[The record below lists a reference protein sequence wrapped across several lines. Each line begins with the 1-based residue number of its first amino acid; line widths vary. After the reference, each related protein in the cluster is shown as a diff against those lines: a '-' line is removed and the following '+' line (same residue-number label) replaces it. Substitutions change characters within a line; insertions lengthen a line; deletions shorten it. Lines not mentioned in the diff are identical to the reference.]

1 MNTKGLLSK
10 RSKGEAVCLRFIL
23 VFVFICLSICSA
35 VAQSGGAQL
44 DVEKLIGCDPESIIN
59 HDNHHRVYP
68 NSQQARDFT
77 FLLFNVG
84 AQKFFNIGGSY
95 GRHASLSDYGMYLWI
110 FQNSNTSGAFNI
122 RTLQNYVAKDFNN
135 PNGIPDNKDSY
146 VQYIEKDQNKPGV
159 YLECNPTDANYDF
172 GWIFEKAKG
181 YDETTNKVYKI
192 RTYGN
197 RYLTA
202 TPNDPDGNFCEA
214 TTNTPENPNYQVWK
228 LITVAQYYKLL
239 DESPSD
245 LSAPVDVTFK
255 LQNPEFNYNKTNAA
269 HWATSGDSHYV
280 RYGVEDYYKKATEDY
295 YKGDSCNIKYL
306 YENGRY
312 FCADIKDSHP
322 NVISQGVNVSK
333 PGWYIF
339 RCNGFSNTNG
349 LAKLFV
355 TNAQGFY
362 LDNVFIST
370 TPLNPLEKNGPKDLL
385 AAGKAFYNGRYENQ
399 VMIHVSQED
408 IDGMGG
414 AETLVFGIKIEGDK
428 NTSASGEWTAFDNF
442 RMLYAG
448 EYEAPSLVLDEDN
461 PDLLYL
467 TETMDEYKNTVLHLK
482 RTFTLNKW
490 NTIILPVAMNYGQ
503 MKSTFGDEVL
513 LAELY
518 SLTPQS
524 VRFKTVDC
532 QKDEDPMLEAFTP
545 YIIKPTKNAG
555 QNHSYTTPRLK
566 KADNQFWL
574 DENEGITNTE
584 DGVTRYTSGNVTV
597 AENHYDISGISLD
610 RNLLKANIDKHWVS
624 TTTTSTSDNASNNAM
639 LCKGTLAK
647 TYYIKDGKGYFYTD
661 GNEKRDNLA
670 GDYFLKGGTMYK
682 VPNGQ
687 VYGLKAFRCWF
698 ELPNTESGSGTTAPA
713 KQVKLFINDIEENAT
728 GIEDVMAD
736 QLFAQPKN
744 EKPDGIYNLN
754 GQRLRNTNSL
764 EGLPK
769 GIYIVKGKMVSL

>member
-10 RSKGEAVCLRFIL
+10 RSMGEAVCLRFFI
-23 VFVFICLSICSA
+23 VFVFVCLSLCSA
-35 VAQSGGAQL
+35 VAQNGGAQL
-44 DVEKLIGCDPESIIN
+44 DIENIIGCDPTEIIN
-59 HDNHHRVYP
+59 TTNEHREKP
-68 NSQQARDFT
+68 NNEEGHKHT

-110 FQNSNTSGAFNI
+110 FDNSNTDGAYNI
-122 RTLQNYVAKDFNN
+122 RTLQNYSSDKM
-135 PNGIPDNKDSY
+135 DNQDSY
-146 VQYIEKDQNKPGV
+146 VQYIDQDQYKPGI
-159 YLECNPTDANYDF
+159 YLECNPNDNTRNF
-172 GWIFEKAKG
+172 GWIFEKAKE
-181 YDETTNKVYKI
+181 YDENTNKVYKI
-192 RTYGN
+192 HTYGN

-202 TPNDPDGNFCEA
+202 KPDDADGNLCEA
-214 TTNTPENPNYQVWK
+214 TTETPENADYQVWK
-228 LITVAQYYKLL
+228 LITVAQYYELFDK
-239 DESPSD
+239 SPSD
-245 LSAPVDVTFK
+245 LSSPIDATFL
-255 LQNPEFNYNKTNAA
+255 LQNPGFNYSKTNTA
-269 HWATSGDSHYV
+269 HWGASRNSDAV
-280 RYGVEDYYKKATEDY
+280 RYGVEGYYKKSTEDY
-295 YKGDSCNIKYL
+295 YKGGSVNQEYL

-312 FCADIKDSHP
+312 FCADIKDSHQMR
-322 NVISQGVNVSK
+322 VSQMVGISK

-339 RCNGFSNTNG
+339 RCKGFSNTGG

-355 TNAQGFY
+355 TNY
-362 LDNVFIST
+362 LNLAYYDEFISM
-370 TPLNPLEKNGPKDLL
+370 TPLNPLEENGPKDLL
-385 AAGKAFYNGRYENQ
+385 EAGKAFYNGRYENQ
-399 VMIHVSQED
+399 VMIHVSQKD
-408 IDGMGG
+408 ITTMGT
-414 AETLVFGIKIEGDK
+414 ETVTLVFGIKIEGDK
-428 NTSASGEWTAFDNF
+428 NVTPTGEWTAFDDF

-448 EYEAPSLVLDEDN
+448 ESEAPSLVLDEDN

-467 TETMDEYKNTVLHLK
+467 TQTVDEYKNTVLHLK

-490 NTIILPVAMNYGQ
+490 NTIILPVSLNYGQ
-503 MKSTFGDEVL
+503 MKRTFGDDVL
-513 LAELY
+513 LAKLY
-518 SLTPQS
+518 KLTSKS

-532 QKDEDPMLEAFTP
+532 KEDTDLMLEAFTP

-574 DENEGITNTE
+574 NVNEGITNTE

-610 RNLLKANIDKHWVS
+610 RNLLNEKIDKHWVS
-624 TTTTSTSDNASNNAM
+624 TITTSASGKDM
-639 LCKGTLAK
+639 FCKGTLAK

-661 GNEKRDNLA
+661 ESEHRDNLA
-670 GDYFLKGGTMYK
+670 GDYFLKDGTMYK
-682 VPNGQ
+682 VPKDK

-736 QLFAQPKN
+736 QLFAQPQD

-769 GIYIVKGKMVSL
+769 GIYIVKGKKVKV

>member
-10 RSKGEAVCLRFIL
+10 RSKGEAVCLRFIFL
-23 VFVFICLSICSA
+23 FAFLCLSLCHA
-35 VAQSGGAQL
+35 VAQSRGAEL
-44 DVEKLIGCDPESIIN
+44 DIEKIIGCDPESIIN
-59 HDNHHRVYP
+59 TTNEHRVTP
-68 NSQQARDFT
+68 NNEKGHQFT
-77 FLLFNVG
+77 FMLFNVG

-110 FQNSNTSGAFNI
+110 FQNSKTPGAFNI
-122 RTLQNYVAKDFNN
+122 RTLLNYVAKTTTTPGN
-135 PNGIPDNKDSY
+135 PDNQDSY
-146 VQYIEKDQNKPGV
+146 VQYIDDNNKYNPGV
-159 YLECNPTDANYDF
+159 YLECNPNDNNREF
-172 GWIFEKAKG
+172 GWIFEQAKG
-181 YDETTNKVYKI
+181 YDASTNKMYKI

-202 TPNDPDGNFCEA
+202 MPNATNGNLCEA
-214 TTNTPENPNYQVWK
+214 TTETPENADYQVWK
-228 LITVAQYYKLL
+228 LITVAQYYELFDK
-239 DESPSD
+239 SPSD
-245 LSAPVDVTFK
+245 LSAPIDASFL
-255 LQNPEFNYNKTNAA
+255 LQNPGFNYNRTNTA
-269 HWATSGDSHYV
+269 HWATFGRYANSNAV
-280 RYGVEDYYKKATEDY
+280 RYGVEGCYKKGTENY
-295 YKGDSCNIKYL
+295 YKGEQYNNTEYL

-312 FCADIKDSHP
+312 FCADIKNSHQ
-322 NVISQGVNVSK
+322 NGIMQTVTVTK

-339 RCNGFSNTNG
+339 RCNGFSNTKG

-355 TNAQGFY
+355 TN
-362 LDNVFIST
+362 FINYYNDQTLVST
-370 TPLNPLEKNGPKDLL
+370 TPLNPLEENGPKDLL
-385 AAGKAFYNGRYENQ
+385 EAGKAFYNGRYENQ
-399 VMIHVSQED
+399 VMLHVSQDD
-408 IDGMGG
+408 IKNMGG
-414 AETLVFGIKIEGDK
+414 MEFLHFGIKIEGDV
-428 NTSASGEWTAFDNF
+428 NTPANGEWTAFDNF

-467 TETMDEYKNTVLHLK
+467 TQTVDEYKNTVLHLK

-490 NTIILPVAMNYGQ
+490 NTIILPVSLNYGQ
-503 MKSTFGDEVL
+503 MKRTFGDDVL
-513 LAELY
+513 LAKLY
-518 SLTPQS
+518 QLTSKS

-532 QKDEDPMLEAFTP
+532 KEDTDLMLEAFTP

-566 KADNQFWL
+566 KADNQHWL
-574 DENEGITNTE
+574 NVNEGITNTE
-584 DGVTRYTSGNVTV
+584 DGKTRYTAGNVTV

-624 TTTTSTSDNASNNAM
+624 TIQTSASGKDM
-639 LCKGTLAK
+639 FCKGTLAK
-647 TYYIKDGKGYFYTD
+647 TYYTKDGKGYFYTD
-661 GNEKRDNLA
+661 ENEKRDYLT
-670 GDYFLKGGTMYK
+670 GDYFLKDGTMYK

-698 ELPNTESGSGTTAPA
+698 ELPNTESGSGITAPA

-769 GIYIVKGKMVSL
+769 GIYIVKGKKVKV

>member
-10 RSKGEAVCLRFIL
+10 RSKGEAVCLRFIFL
-23 VFVFICLSICSA
+23 FAFLCLSLCHA
-35 VAQSGGAQL
+35 VAQSRGAEL
-44 DVEKLIGCDPESIIN
+44 DIDNIIGCDPGDIIN
-59 HDNHHRVYP
+59 TRNDHRVTP
-68 NSQQARDFT
+68 NSPDGHKFT
-77 FLLFNVG
+77 FMLFNVG

-95 GRHASLSDYGMYLWI
+95 GRHASLGDYGMYLWI
-110 FQNSNTSGAFNI
+110 FQNSNTEGAYNI
-122 RTLQNYVAKDFNN
+122 RTLQNYTSDKKDNQ
-135 PNGIPDNKDSY
+135 DSY
-146 VQYIEKDQNKPGV
+146 VQYIDQDQYKPGI
-159 YLECNPTDANYDF
+159 YLECNPNDNTRNF
-172 GWIFEKAKG
+172 GWIFEKAKE
-181 YDETTNKVYKI
+181 YDENTNKVYKI
-192 RTYGN
+192 HTYGN

-202 TPNDPDGNFCEA
+202 KPDDADGNLCEA
-214 TTNTPENPNYQVWK
+214 TTETPENADYQVWK
-228 LITVAQYYKLL
+228 LITVAQYYELFDK
-239 DESPSD
+239 SPSD
-245 LSAPVDVTFK
+245 LQSHIDATFL
-255 LQNPEFNYNKTNAA
+255 LQNPGFNYSKTNTA
-269 HWATSGDSHYV
+269 HWATFGRYANSNAV
-280 RYGVEDYYKKATEDY
+280 RYGVEGCYKKGTENY
-295 YKGDSCNIKYL
+295 YKGEQYNNTEYL

-312 FCADIKDSHP
+312 FCADIKNSHQ
-322 NVISQGVNVSK
+322 NGIMQTVTVTK

-339 RCNGFSNTNG
+339 RCNGFSNTKG

-355 TNAQGFY
+355 TNYFNYEYNNQT
-362 LDNVFIST
+362 LVST
-370 TPLNPLEKNGPKDLL
+370 TPLNPLEENGPKDLL
-385 AAGKAFYNGRYENQ
+385 EAGKAFYNGRYENQ
-399 VMIHVSQED
+399 VMLHVSQDD
-408 IDGMGG
+408 IKNMGG
-414 AETLVFGIKIEGDK
+414 MEFLHFGIKIEGDV
-428 NTSASGEWTAFDNF
+428 NTPANGEWTAFDNF

-490 NTIILPVAMNYGQ
+490 NTIILPVSLNYGQ
-503 MKSTFGDEVL
+503 MKRTFGDDVL
-513 LAELY
+513 LAKLY
-518 SLTPQS
+518 QLTSKS

-532 QKDEDPMLEAFTP
+532 KEDTDLMLEAFTP

-574 DENEGITNTE
+574 DKNEGITNTE

-610 RNLLKANIDKHWVS
+610 RNLLNEKIDKHWVS
-624 TTTTSTSDNASNNAM
+624 TITTSASGKDM
-639 LCKGTLAK
+639 FCKGTLAK

-661 GNEKRDNLA
+661 EGKQRDNLA
-670 GDYFLKGGTMYK
+670 GDYFLKDGTMYK

-769 GIYIVKGKMVSL
+769 GIYIVKGKKVKV